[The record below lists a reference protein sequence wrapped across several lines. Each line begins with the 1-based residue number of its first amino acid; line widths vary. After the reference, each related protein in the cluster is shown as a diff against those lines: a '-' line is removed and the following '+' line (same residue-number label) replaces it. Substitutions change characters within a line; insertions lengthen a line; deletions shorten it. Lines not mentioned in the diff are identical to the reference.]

1 MSECEYCQAD
11 LADWE
16 AQLSE
21 LQHDVRTPLNAM
33 MGFAQLMTLASD
45 LPEEAAAHAEAIVA
59 SGRDML
65 AVIERLEVVRRD
77 AAPPDAASPD
87 AAPDAPASDEPVA
100 AAG

>member
-1 MSECEYCQAD
+1 MSECEYCRAD
-11 LADWE
+11 VADWE

-33 MGFAQLMTLASD
+33 MGFAQLMALCGD
-45 LPEEAAAHAEAIVA
+45 LPEEVAAHAEAIVA

-65 AVIERLEVVRRD
+65 AVIDRLEVGAGRGAGSGAE
-77 AAPPDAASPD
+77 AAEGEA
-87 AAPDAPASDEPVA
+87 VA

>member
-33 MGFAQLMTLASD
+33 MGFAQLMTLATD
-45 LPEEAAAHAEAIVA
+45 LPEEVAAHAEAIVA
-59 SGRDML
+59 SGQDML
-65 AVIERLEVVRRD
+65 SVIERLEVVAKRD
-77 AAPPDAASPD
+77 ARPEGPAADP
-87 AAPDAPASDEPVA
+87 AARRGAVA

>member
-33 MGFAQLMTLASD
+33 MGFAQLMTLAGD
-45 LPEEAAAHAEAIVA
+45 LPEEVAAHAEAIVA

-65 AVIERLEVVRRD
+65 AVIERLEVVANRD
-77 AAPPDAASPD
+77 RPPEAAGA
-87 AAPDAPASDEPVA
+87 VA